1 MKQKIEGLKV
11 QRSRIVSELGE
22 DIGVTKQKQKTKKK
36 TKIMKRYVK

>member
-22 DIGVTKQKQKTKKK
+22 DIGVTKQKQNKNKKQK
-36 TKIMKRYVK
+36 LWNDM